1 MSRMDQQFAF
11 LREIDK
17 EKFIQRQTYLT
28 GGERKENDAEHS
40 WHLAVMAYL
49 MKEYADGEVDL
60 AKTMMMLLIHDL
72 VEIDAGDTYAYDE
85 EGQKTKRDRE
95 VKAADRLFGLLP
107 DDQREELRALWDE
120 FEKWETPE
128 ARFAHSM
135 DNIQPIMQND
145 VTLGKSWKEHK
156 VKLGQILTR
165 NRKTSKGAPQVW
177 KYAYEKFIQPNLK
190 KGAIIDDI
198 F

>member
-1 MSRMDQQFAF
+1 MSRMDDQFAF

-17 EKFIQRQTYLT
+17 AKFVQRQNYLT

-49 MKEYADGEVDL
+49 FKEYADEEVDL
-60 AKTMMMLLIHDL
+60 AKTMMMLLTHDL

-85 EGQKTKRDRE
+85 KAQKTKRERE
-95 VKAADRLFGLLP
+95 YKAADRLFGMLP
-107 DDQREELRALWDE
+107 EDQREELRNLWEE
-120 FEKWETPE
+120 FEQWETPE
-128 ARFAHSM
+128 ARYAHAM
-135 DNIQPIMQND
+135 DNIQPIMLND
-145 VTLGKSWKEHK
+145 ATLGKAWKEHK

-165 NRKTSKGAPQVW
+165 NRKTSKGAPSLW
-177 KYAYEKFIQPNLK
+177 KYAYEKFIQPNVK
-190 KGAIIDDI
+190 KGAIVDDI